1 MIDRIAEVAGR
12 DVSRETFERL
22 TEFVALLVT
31 ENAKQNLIGAST
43 VAGIW
48 ERHILDSVQLL
59 RLSPG
64 EGRWL
69 DIGSGAGIPG
79 VVLAILGATPM
90 TLVEPRRLRAE
101 FLSLCIERLA
111 LDRTDV
117 VCAKVDKFSGK
128 ADIITARAVA
138 SVDRIFAMAAHV
150 ATPRTRWILP
160 KGRSGAKELA
170 EAQTTWQGSFRIEPS
185 VTAGDAV
192 IVVGSGVS
200 RRQKGR
206 T

>member
-1 MIDRIAEVAGR
+1 MIDRIAQVAGR
-12 DVSRETFERL
+12 DVSRETYERM
-22 TEFVALLVT
+22 TEFVKLLVT
-31 ENAKQNLIGAST
+31 ENDKQNLVGAST

-48 ERHILDSVQLL
+48 ERHILDSAQLL
-59 RLSPG
+59 RLAPG

-79 VVLAILGATPM
+79 VVLAILGAAPM

-101 FLSLCIERLA
+101 FLGLCIERLA
-111 LDRTDV
+111 LNRTELL
-117 VCAKVDKFSGK
+117 CAKVDKFSGK

-170 EAQTTWQGSFRIEPS
+170 EAQTTWQGSFCIEPS